1 MKLIFTILSFF
12 CVVTYSLAQKSP
24 ASISFKV
31 FNADHISYNKETG
44 ITTYTGNVSFKSGN
58 NQVVKAEKVVYD
70 KKNNKIIAY
79 SPKSSKLEGTLK
91 RKER

>member
-12 CVVTYSLAQKSP
+12 CFVTCSLGQKSTD
-24 ASISFKV
+24 SISIFK
-31 FNADHISYNKETG
+31 ADHISYNKETG

-70 KKNNKIIAY
+70 KKKNKIIAY
-79 SPKSSKLEGTLK
+79 SPRSSKSEGTLK
-91 RKER
+91 SREH